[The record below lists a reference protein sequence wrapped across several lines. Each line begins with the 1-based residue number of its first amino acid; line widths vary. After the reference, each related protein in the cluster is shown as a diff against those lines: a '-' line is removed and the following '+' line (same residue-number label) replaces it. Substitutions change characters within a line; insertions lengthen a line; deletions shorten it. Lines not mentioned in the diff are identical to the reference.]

1 METMEIN
8 ATTKKLDKSS
18 ALKGMAK
25 ADHGDLNGK
34 ETAKAAKPNTDIQTK
49 YQRPN
54 YLLRLL

>member
-1 METMEIN
+1 MEID
-8 ATTKKLDKSS
+8 ATTKKLEQSS
-18 ALKGMAK
+18 ALKEMAK

-34 ETAKAAKPNTDIQTK
+34 ETAKAAKPKTDIQTK

>member
-1 METMEIN
+1 MEIRGIN
-8 ATTKKLDKSS
+8 ATTKTPDKSS
-18 ALKGMAK
+18 TLQGIAK

-34 ETAKAAKPNTDIQTK
+34 ETVKATKPKTDIQTK